1 MHTAHFSPNDT
12 HNYGL
17 GWAITNK
24 PLKKTYGHYGAYVGA
39 LNSVTVKPDDNTA
52 VILFS
57 NELDS
62 ELHAT
67 RTEWLAIGAI
77 NNALFFKAKRTTS

>member
-12 HNYGL
+12 YNYGL
-17 GWAITNK
+17 GWEITNK

-57 NELDS
+57 NECDS
-62 ELHAT
+62 EIQIT
-67 RTEWLAIGAI
+67 RTEWKAFSAISDV
-77 NNALFFKAKRTTS
+77 LFLKSKMIIS